1 MNGDKKI
8 VLITG
13 RYWEGAFVLKEFIKE
28 GVPCKH
34 VFIQK
39 SWWRK
44 ENNYEYSKLYLK
56 KLKKDKNSK
65 TERIFYTIEELGRPK
80 GIEIKKIEN
89 INSEDSIK
97 KLDKINPTLIAVV
110 GSKIIKSRVL
120 NKFKNKFIN
129 FHTGIL
135 PEFRGPYSEFWA
147 IYKNQANMIGT
158 TVHLIDEGVDT
169 GRILKQMR
177 VDIDS
182 QKNPQIAHFLNAK
195 AGANL
200 IAKTINEY
208 LLGEI
213 TPFRQVES
221 DAHYYTYP
229 TNKQVVALEKRL
241 GIKINL
247 YFAD

>member
-1 MNGDKKI
+1 MNRDKKI
-8 VLITG
+8 VLITA

-65 TERIFYTIEELGRPK
+65 TERRFYTIEEIAQPK
-80 GIEIKKIEN
+80 GIGIKKIEN
-89 INSEDSIK
+89 INSEDLTK
-97 KLDKINPTLIAVV
+97 KLTKISPTLIAVV
-110 GSKIIKSRVL
+110 GSKIIKPKIL
-120 NKFKNKFIN
+120 NKFKNRFVN

-147 IYKNQANMIGT
+147 IYKNQVNMIGT
-158 TVHLIDEGVDT
+158 TVHLIDEGIDT

-177 VDIDS
+177 VDIGS

-200 IAKTINEY
+200 MAKTMNEY
-208 LLGEI
+208 LIGKI
-213 TPFRQVES
+213 TPFGQVES

-229 TNKQVVALEKRL
+229 ANKQIVELEKRL
-241 GIKINL
+241 RIRINL